1 MSLFQ
6 RLNQIKNRPP
16 GQPPEPRA
24 EVPATLPGSR
34 EIDTQFGKCLV
45 IEQSRE
51 GGFPFP
57 RAGTGALLSNFRL
70 IRGVGPV
77 NEEKLRDQGLTSIC
91 QLVDHPRWGDQA
103 RRVMELVEKRRIG
116 DLQALGAGDQDWL
129 PYYSP
134 EDLIFLDIE
143 STGLWA
149 SQPLFLIGLLYFR
162 GGTMLVRQYFA
173 RHYREEKPVLAA
185 ADRVIQDFKV
195 VVSFNGKRFDL
206 PYISG
211 RSVEHRLFYS
221 YPHHQVDLLYHARR
235 RYGCIL
241 PNCRLATLEEHVLDF
256 RREGDIPGYLIPETY
271 HRFVQRQDSSIIL
284 PVIEHNRL
292 DLLAM
297 ARLFHLVGESR
308 EFSDNLF
315 RQNPE

>member
-6 RLNQIKNRPP
+6 RLNQIRNRTAD
-16 GQPPEPRA
+16 QPPETGADR
-24 EVPATLPGSR
+24 PATLPGGR
-34 EIDTQFGKCLV
+34 EISTEFGKCLL
-45 IEQSRE
+45 IEQSSE

-57 RAGTGALLSNFRL
+57 RAGAASLLSNLKL

-77 NEEKLRDQGLTSIC
+77 NEEKLREQGLTSIC

-103 RRVMELVEKRRIG
+103 RRIMDLIEKRRIR

-162 GGTMLVRQYFA
+162 GDTMLVRQLFA
-173 RHYREEKPVLAA
+173 RHYREEKAVLAA
-185 ADRVIQDFKV
+185 ANGLIQGFKV
-195 VVSFNGKRFDL
+195 VVSFNGKRFDI

-211 RSVEHRLFYS
+211 RSVEHRLFYN

-235 RYGCIL
+235 HFGCIL
-241 PNCRLATLEEHVLDF
+241 PNCRLATLEDHVLDF

-271 HRFVQRQDSSIIL
+271 HRFVRKQDSGIIL

-297 ARLFHLVGESR
+297 ARLFHLVGESGVSS
-308 EFSDNLF
+308 ENLL
-315 RQNPE
+315 R